1 MDYPT
6 FLVRKLAPAIGLMD
20 KLEARRN
27 LPRKDRVLKC
37 SQAEV
42 KRHGD
47 TLIAHSPKARTNG
60 LWRIR

>member
-20 KLEARRN
+20 KLEAHHN
-27 LPRKDRVLKC
+27 LPRNDRVLKC

-42 KRHGD
+42 KRHND